1 MTGMITSLIQTT
13 DNITEQFIFAGY
25 SSLVQSYSTAIYSLS
40 CLAITFYGYA
50 ILNGWVLLSIAETT
64 KRLLLISLVISLAL
78 HWDFFSEYVYNFF
91 TNAPEQ
97 IASHIITAIPGSLV
111 SDQTSVYN
119 ALQQAFYEGVG
130 FGNASWEHGSIP
142 SNCLPYLYAV
152 IIYILT
158 YLIAAICVVELI
170 ASKLVMAIYLVLA
183 PIIIPL
189 LLFPATK
196 ALVFDGWLRH
206 LVTCALIPIYI
217 MSTIALSLMLMAA
230 PTSNVQSAISSDA
243 LTLTNIGGYIL
254 CLLVVLFLTLIATHM
269 AISTA
274 GGASTSIA
282 YRLENLSSKAWN
294 KLTHC
299 KDKNSISNKEF
310 ELAKKHQ
317 NQSYSSQNNNHT
329 TLDPNRSIQNEVNN
343 QYQNQNQDQNQGK

>member
-1 MTGMITSLIQTT
+1 LC
-13 DNITEQFIFAGY
+13 
-25 SSLVQSYSTAIYSLS
+25 

-50 ILNGWVLLSIAETT
+50 VLNGWVSLSMAETT
-64 KRLLLISLVISLAL
+64 KRLLLISFVISLAL
-78 HWDFFSEYVYNFF
+78 HWDFFSLYVYNFF
-91 TNAPEQ
+91 TNAPNQ
-97 IASHIITAIPGSLV
+97 IASHIISAIPGSLV

-119 ALQQAFYEGVG
+119 ALQQAFYEGIG

-142 SNCLPYLYAV
+142 SNCLPYIYAI
-152 IIYILT
+152 IIYILSF
-158 YLIAAICVVELI
+158 LIAAISVVELI

-269 AISTA
+269 AVSTA
-274 GGASTSIA
+274 GGASTSLSH
-282 YRLENLSSKAWN
+282 RLENLSAKAWN
-294 KLTHC
+294 KLTNF
-299 KDKNSISNKEF
+299 KDNNSTKNKEYQLP
-310 ELAKKHQ
+310 EKQDSQ
-317 NQSYSSQNNNHT
+317 NYSNQNNNHSH
-329 TLDPNRSIQNEVNN
+329 LDPNRSIQNEVNN
-343 QYQNQNQDQNQGK
+343 QYPKQNHVTNKNE